1 MMGLEGRRQLCWKGG
16 NRKQQQTQR
25 PVHKRLREV
34 TQTHNKYDIDRK
46 PRRFAGY

>member
-1 MMGLEGRRQLCWKGG
+1 MTGLEGRRQLCWKGG

-25 PVHKRLREV
+25 PVYKRLREV